1 MAAAC
6 KNFLSNLLHCLRYFL
21 ELTVERGTHTS
32 RGDKPKNGFDIVMPF
47 FDIEF
52 SKSRYNRAL
61 APAGSAIVC

>member
-1 MAAAC
+1 MQ
-6 KNFLSNLLHCLRYFL
+6 KLSLISLALLKIFL

-32 RGDKPKNGFDIVMPF
+32 RGGKPKNGFDIVRPF

-52 SKSRYNRAL
+52 SKSRYSRAL